1 MMMRWMIARNQQNSH
16 QTIELHKLINEGFVL
31 FDFDYPIWLES
42 AREELEMKILNHYA
56 FREIA
61 FETPAKFKHYFKT
74 RMLEIMPKYVRL
86 YTTTIFKYNPIENYN
101 MIENSEDKSKG
112 KDSTTRDNTSKDSGV
127 NKFSDTPQGNIDNI
141 DKYMSQ
147 AQKTENEGVA
157 NEKFTGNREST
168 ENHTLTRKGNIGVT
182 TTQQMIEQERKVLEF
197 DLFTSI
203 IGELRDLFLG
213 VY

>member
-1 MMMRWMIARNQQNSH
+1 MMWITKRLHSQNSH
-16 QTIELHKLINEGFVL
+16 QTIELHKLINDGFVL

-56 FREIA
+56 FREIG

-86 YTTTIFKYNPIENYN
+86 YQTTIFKYNPIENYN
-101 MIENSEDKSKG
+101 MIENGEDSSKG
-112 KDSTTRDNTSKDSGV
+112 KDSTTRDNTSSDKAI
-127 NKFSDTPQGNIDNI
+127 NKFSDTPQGSIDNI
-141 DKYMSQ
+141 DKFMSQ
-147 AQKTENEGVA
+147 AQKNENEVKG
-157 NEKFTGNREST
+157 NEKFTGNRET
-168 ENHTLTRKGNIGVT
+168 AEKHTLTRKGNIGVT

-197 DLFTSI
+197 DLFTAI
-203 IGELRDLFLG
+203 IGEFRDLFMG

>member
-1 MMMRWMIARNQQNSH
+1 MMRWMPKNQQNSR

-42 AREELEMKILNHYA
+42 ARVELEMKILDHYA
-56 FREIA
+56 FREIG

-86 YTTTIFKYNPIENYN
+86 YSTTIFKYNPIENYN
-101 MIENSEDKSKG
+101 MIENSEDTSKG
-112 KDSTTRDNTSKDSGV
+112 TDSTDRTNKNSDKGNTRY
-127 NKFSDTPQGNIDNI
+127 SDTPQGNIDNI
-141 DKYMSQ
+141 DNFMSQ
-147 AQKTENEGVA
+147 AQKTENEVEA
-157 NEKFTGNREST
+157 SEKFTGTRQNT

-182 TTQQMIEQERKVLEF
+182 TTQQMIEAERKVLEF

-203 IGELRDLFLG
+203 LGELRDLFLG

>member
-1 MMMRWMIARNQQNSH
+1 MRWMMTKNQQNSH

-56 FREIA
+56 FREIG
-61 FETPAKFKHYFKT
+61 FETPAKFKHYFQT

-86 YTTTIFKYNPIENYN
+86 YTTTVFKYNPIENYN
-101 MIENSEDKSKG
+101 MIENSEDISKG
-112 KDSTTRDNTSKDSGV
+112 KDSTDRTNINKDKGNT
-127 NKFSDTPQGNIDNI
+127 KFSDTPQGNIDNI
-141 DKYMSQ
+141 DNFMSQ
-147 AQKTENEGVA
+147 AQKTENEVEGS
-157 NEKFTGNREST
+157 ETFTGSRENT

-182 TTQQMIEQERKVLEF
+182 TTQQMIEQERRVLEF